1 VLLSLLLSS
10 ALAAPAPVAEGRHA
24 LFMRSATQA
33 RLPVLGDRPGA
44 SEAWVLVDLEVTGAA
59 TASAVRTPCSVR
71 MLGAGD
77 RAQVRLGPGFLEA
90 IGPRSTTWHFTP
102 EPTGWSVETDLGVD
116 HVGYDPEATG
126 GVLPRHAEAP
136 GVVDHESD
144 GNPGATV
151 IVDVPLLGEQEIYI
165 AQRAHQSLHGRLSED
180 GLMEGRI
187 EGHALDQQTL
197 DATNALMKLSP
208 EMRPDPARSAW
219 WMVPVPADTDC
230 ASLASRACAIRGAG
244 LGCPDGL
251 AEAGP

>member
-1 VLLSLLLSS
+1 MLLSLLLSS
-10 ALAAPAPVAEGRHA
+10 ALAAPAPVSEGLHA

-44 SEAWVLVDLEVTGAA
+44 SEAWVLVELTQAGSG

-71 MLGAGD
+71 MLGAGE
-77 RAQVRLGPGFLEA
+77 RAHVRLGPGFLEA
-90 IGPRSTTWHFTP
+90 MGARSTTWHFTP
-102 EPTGWSVETDLGVD
+102 EQTGWSVETDLGVD

-180 GLMEGRI
+180 GMMEGGI